1 MDERRHSLANPEHC
15 ATYCF
20 VPREL
25 PLLERN
31 LSEAD
36 SSDCDPAKAGT
47 TGEPTEQISSSSKC
61 ADVTQRSVPT
71 ITFTAEDGAITYD
84 GLGKQN
90 NKHKLTLNLDVLH
103 CSNCNPPSPGD
114 RGWLAP
120 IDPSTW
126 IGQQSQESVGGGE
139 LSGNA
144 SKTADSSDHLDYLKS
159 ITERLQLKTKRPSYI
174 VWKQKYIDDSSE
186 GDHTG
191 KP

>member
-1 MDERRHSLANPEHC
+1 MDERRHSLANPERC
-15 ATYCF
+15 AKFCF

-31 LSEAD
+31 LPEAD
-36 SSDCDPAKAGT
+36 SSECVPVKEGT
-47 TGEPTEQISSSSKC
+47 TGEPADETSSASKR
-61 ADVTQRSVPT
+61 ADVTQRSVPS
-71 ITFTAEDGAITYD
+71 ITVTTEDGATTYD
-84 GLGKQN
+84 GVCKQN

-103 CSNCNPPSPGD
+103 CSNCDPSAPGD

-120 IDPSTW
+120 VDPSTW
-126 IGQQSQESVGGGE
+126 IGQQSQGSVGDDGR
-139 LSGNA
+139 SGNA
-144 SKTADSSDHLDYLKS
+144 SKTTDSSDHLDYLKS

-191 KP
+191 K

>member
-1 MDERRHSLANPEHC
+1 MDERRHSLANPERC
-15 ATYCF
+15 AKFCF

-25 PLLERN
+25 PLLERK

-36 SSDCDPAKAGT
+36 SGECDPAKEGT
-47 TGEPTEQISSSSKC
+47 ISEPTEEIISSSKC
-61 ADVTQRSVPT
+61 TDVTQRSVPS
-71 ITFTAEDGAITYD
+71 ITVTAEDGATTYD
-84 GLGKQN
+84 SLRKQT
-90 NKHKLTLNLDVLH
+90 NKHKLTLNLDALH
-103 CSNCNPPSPGD
+103 CSTCDPPSPGD

-126 IGQQSQESVGGGE
+126 IGQQSQESVGGDE
-139 LSGNA
+139 HSGNA

-191 KP
+191 T